1 LSESGFFGNLFWWSV
16 AELVSAATTFGYIPA
31 VSQDVPEPHL
41 SAWRGVLNAHASVV
55 GRVEEA
61 LADAGLPPLA
71 WYDLLWALR
80 RAPDRR
86 VGMAGL
92 ADSLT
97 LSRGG
102 LTKLADRLEAAG
114 LLRREPAGDDGRGL
128 YAVLTDAGEEL
139 LRRMW
144 PVYAGVLRETFVDAI
159 SADEATVIATA
170 LDRARAA
177 PA

>member
-1 LSESGFFGNLFWWSV
+1 VSER
-16 AELVSAATTFGYIPA
+16 
-31 VSQDVPEPHL
+31 VPEPHL
-41 SAWRGVLNAHASVV
+41 SAWRAVLNAHAAVV
-55 GRVEEA
+55 GRVEQA
-61 LADAGLPPLA
+61 LAEAGLPPLA

-86 VGMAGL
+86 VRMAGL

-128 YAVLTDAGEEL
+128 YAVLTDAGDEM

-144 PVYAGVLRETFVDAI
+144 PVYARVLRESFVDAI
-159 SADEATVIATA
+159 SPDEAVVIATA
-170 LDRARAA
+170 LERAKPA